1 MARAPARIIAVG
13 GARDGVGKSTFAV
26 NAAMSLRKETQASV
40 LIVEGDPEGAGDIG
54 TLLGLKASRG
64 VADLAPYLPK
74 LDTQSMSRQIAVHAT
89 GVGYLPLA
97 ADPSAARGVD
107 PKIFAKIFEM
117 VRPLCDFVVADCG
130 SDVNQLNV
138 SMLELSS
145 GIFLM
150 ATPDLLVL
158 NHTRRLVERLQSLHF
173 PAQLIKVIL
182 NRYDASTGI
191 PLEMITAKLQ
201 RQVLVT
207 LLQDDPVCQHAT
219 MHGQPF
225 VAHQPRSAITRN
237 YDEFITKLV
246 ESRVLET
253 MGAVQRPRGIKI
265 EGGRVVGLDEESARQ
280 AAEIGQWMKSRGS
293 KARRGRKSID
303 PRTALKMVIHKRLV
317 EVIDLKKLNKDL
329 GDSDEKEEA
338 LRKQAY
344 TAVCRLMDTEGKSV
358 TDRHER
364 EKIVKEVL
372 DEALGLGP
380 LEDLLANDAITEI
393 MVNRRDQTYIEL
405 KGKLIEV
412 DANFT
417 DDAQLMG
424 VIERIVHPI
433 GRRIDEKS
441 PMVDARLPD
450 GSRVNAIIPPLA
462 LEGPS
467 LTIRKFSKD
476 PLKVSDLIGFG
487 SITEEMADLLR
498 ACVEAKLNIL
508 ISGGTG
514 SGKTTLLNVLSSFI
528 PEDERIVTVE
538 DSAELQLKQPH
549 VVRLE
554 SRPANIE
561 GEGAINIRDLVKN
574 CLRMRPDRIVVGE
587 CRGSEALDM
596 LQAMNT
602 GHDGSLTTIHSNS
615 PRDCISRLETLVM
628 FTGLELP
635 SKAIREQISNAIHII
650 VQQARMLDG
659 TRKVT
664 KISEITGMEGP
675 TITLQDIFVYK
686 QEGLDEDKKVIGRY
700 VATGFVPK
708 FITRLEAMGIA
719 LPKGIFAEVAG
730 GADGGGNWRGG
741 RGGRGGGGRMPPGRR

>member
-40 LIVEGDPEGAGDIG
+40 LIVEADIEGAGDVAA
-54 TLLGLKASRG
+54 LLGIKAARG
-64 VADLAPYLPK
+64 VAELAPYVDK
-74 LDTQSMSRQIAVHAT
+74 LDTQTMSRQIAVHNT
-89 GVGYLPLA
+89 GVGFLPLSV
-97 ADPSAARGVD
+97 DPAAARGVD
-107 PKIFAKIFEM
+107 ADVYARIFDL
-117 VRPLCDFVVADCG
+117 VRPLCDFVVVDCG
-130 SDVNQLNV
+130 PDVNQLNV
-138 SMLELSS
+138 RMMEQSS

-150 ATPDLLVL
+150 ASPDVLVL
-158 NHTRRLVERLQSLHF
+158 HATRRLVERLQALHF
-173 PAQLIKVIL
+173 PAQMMKVVL
-182 NRYDASTGI
+182 NRYDQSVGV
-191 PLEMITAKLQ
+191 PLEMITQKLQ
-201 RQVLVT
+201 RPVLVT
-207 LLQDDPVCQHAT
+207 LLQDDPVCQQAS
-219 MHGQPF
+219 MQGQPF

-237 YDEFITKLV
+237 YDEFIIKLL
-246 ESRVLET
+246 ESKTLES
-253 MGAVQRPRGIKI
+253 MGAVQRPKGIKI
-265 EGGRVVGLDEESARQ
+265 EGGRIVGLDAESSRQ
-280 AAEIGQWMKSRGS
+280 AAQIGQWMKARGS
-293 KARRGRKSID
+293 KARTQRKSID

-317 EVIDLKKLNKDL
+317 EVIDLKKLNKEMDE
-329 GDSDEKEEA
+329 SEEKEQA

-344 TAVCRLMDTEGKSV
+344 AAVCRLMDDEGRSV

-364 EKIVKEVL
+364 ERIVKEIL

-380 LEDLLANDAITEI
+380 LEDLLANDSITEI
-393 MVNRRDQTYIEL
+393 MVNSRDQTYIEL
-405 KGKLIEV
+405 KGKLVEV

-476 PLKVSDLIGFG
+476 PLTVRNLIEFG

-498 ACVEAKLNIL
+498 SCVEAKLNIL

-514 SGKTTLLNVLSSFI
+514 SGKTTLLNVMSSFI

-561 GEGAINIRDLVKN
+561 GEGAITIRDLVKN

-587 CRGSEALDM
+587 CRGAEALDM

-635 SKAIREQISNAIHII
+635 SKAIREQIANAIHII

-675 TITLQDIFVYK
+675 TITLQDIFVFK
-686 QEGLDEDKKVIGRY
+686 QEGMDENRKVKGRY

-719 LPKGIFAEVAG
+719 LPKGIFAEVQAG
-730 GADGGGNWRGG
+730 GPGPYRP
-741 RGGRGGGGRMPPGRR
+741 RGGGRMPPGRR

>member
-13 GARDGVGKSTFAV
+13 GARDGAGKSTFAV
-26 NAAMSLRKETQASV
+26 NVAMSLRKETQASV
-40 LIVEGDPEGAGDIG
+40 LIVEADIEGAGDIAA
-54 TLLGLKASRG
+54 LLGVKAARG
-64 VADLAPYLPK
+64 AVELAPYVDK
-74 LDTQSMSRQIAVHAT
+74 LDTQTMSRQIAVHAT
-89 GVGYLPLA
+89 GVGFLPLA
-97 ADPSAARGVD
+97 VDLDAARGMD
-107 PKIFAKIFEM
+107 PDAFARIFEL
-117 VRPLCDFVVADCG
+117 VRPLCDFVVVDCG
-130 SDVNQLNV
+130 ADVNQLNV
-138 SMLELSS
+138 RMMEQSS

-150 ATPDLLVL
+150 ASPDVLVL
-158 NHTRRLVERLQSLHF
+158 NHTRRLVERLQALHF
-173 PAQLIKVIL
+173 PAQLIKVVL
-182 NRYDASTGI
+182 NRYDQAMGV
-191 PLEMITAKLQ
+191 PLEMITQKLQ
-201 RQVLVT
+201 RPVLVT
-207 LLQDDPVCQHAT
+207 LMQDDPTCQQAS
-219 MHGQPF
+219 MQGQPF
-225 VAHQPRSAITRN
+225 VAHQPRAAITRN
-237 YDEFITKLV
+237 YDEFVIKLL
-246 ESRVLET
+246 ESKTLES
-253 MGAVQRPRGIKI
+253 MGQMQRPQGIKI
-265 EGGRVVGLDEESARQ
+265 EGGRIVGLDAESSRQ
-280 AAEIGQWMKSRGS
+280 AAQIGQWMKSRGS
-293 KARRGRKSID
+293 KARTGRKSID

-329 GDSDEKEEA
+329 DESEEKESA

-344 TAVCRLMDTEGKSV
+344 TAVCQLMDSEGRSI

-364 EKIVKEVL
+364 EKIVKEIL

-380 LEDLLANDAITEI
+380 LEDLLANDSITEI

-417 DDAQLMG
+417 DDAQLLG

-450 GSRVNAIIPPLA
+450 GSRVNAIIPPLS
-462 LEGPS
+462 LDGPA

-476 PLKVSDLIGFG
+476 PLTIQNLIEFG

-498 ACVEAKLNIL
+498 SCVEAKLNIL

-514 SGKTTLLNVLSSFI
+514 SGKTTLLNVMSSFI

-561 GEGAINIRDLVKN
+561 GEGAIGIRDLVKN

-587 CRGSEALDM
+587 CRGAEALDM

-602 GHDGSLTTIHSNS
+602 GHDGSLTTIHANT

-686 QEGLDEDKKVIGRY
+686 QEGMDENRKVLGRY

-708 FITRLEAMGIA
+708 FITKLEAMGIA
-719 LPKGIFAEVAG
+719 LPKGIFAEVQANVG
-730 GADGGGNWRGG
+730 PGYGPRGG
-741 RGGRGGGGRMPPGRR
+741 HPPTGRR

>member
-40 LIVEGDPEGAGDIG
+40 LIIEADIEGAGDVAA
-54 TLLGLKASRG
+54 LLGVKAARG
-64 VADLAPYLPK
+64 VAELAPYVDK
-74 LDTQSMSRQIAVHAT
+74 LDTKTMSQQIAVHAS
-89 GVGYLPLA
+89 GVGFLPLA
-97 ADPSAARGVD
+97 AEAGGGRGIDPDVFARVFD
-107 PKIFAKIFEM
+107 L
-117 VRPLCDFVVADCG
+117 VRPLCDFVVVDCG
-130 SDVNQLNV
+130 ADVNQLNV
-138 SMLELSS
+138 RSLEQSS
-145 GIFLM
+145 GVFLM
-150 ATPDLLVL
+150 ATPDMLVL

-173 PAQLIKVIL
+173 PAQLIKVVL
-182 NRYDASTGI
+182 NRYDQSTGF
-191 PLEMITAKLQ
+191 PLEMITQKLQ
-201 RQVLVT
+201 RPVLVT
-207 LLQDDPVCQHAT
+207 LMQDDPVCQQAS

-237 YDEFITKLV
+237 YDEFIIKLL
-246 ESRVLET
+246 ESKTLES
-253 MGAVQRPRGIKI
+253 MGQMQRPQGIKI
-265 EGGRVVGLDEESARQ
+265 EGGRIVGLDAESSRQ
-280 AAEIGQWMKSRGS
+280 AAQIGQWMKARGS
-293 KARRGRKSID
+293 KSRSSRKTID

-329 GDSDEKEEA
+329 EESEEKEEA

-344 TAVCRLMDTEGKSV
+344 TAVCQLMDTEGRSI

-364 EKIVKEVL
+364 EKIVKEIL

-380 LEDLLANDAITEI
+380 LEELLANDAITEI

-462 LEGPS
+462 LEGPAI
-467 LTIRKFSKD
+467 TIRKFSKD
-476 PLKVSDLIGFG
+476 PLTVRNLIEFG

-498 ACVEAKLNIL
+498 SCVEAKLNIL

-514 SGKTTLLNVLSSFI
+514 SGKTTLLNVMSSFI
-528 PEDERIVTVE
+528 PEDERIVTIE

-561 GEGAINIRDLVKN
+561 GEGAIMIRDLVKN

-675 TITLQDIFVYK
+675 TITLQDIFVFK
-686 QEGLDEDKKVIGRY
+686 QEGMDEDRKVLGRY

-719 LPKGIFAEVAG
+719 LPKGIFAEVQNA
-730 GADGGGNWRGG
+730 G
-741 RGGRGGGGRMPPGRR
+741 RGGYVPRGSGRPPSGRR

>member
-13 GARDGVGKSTFAV
+13 GAKDGVGKSTFAV
-26 NAAMSLRKETQASV
+26 NVAMSLRKETQASV
-40 LIVEGDPEGAGDIG
+40 LIVEADIDGAGD
-54 TLLGLKASRG
+54 TAALLGIKAARG
-64 VADLAPYLPK
+64 VADLVPYLDK
-74 LDTQSMSRQIAVHAT
+74 LDTQSMSRQIAVHPT
-89 GVGYLPLA
+89 GVGFLPMA
-97 ADPSAARGVD
+97 MDPGAARGVSPD
-107 PKIFAKIFEM
+107 AFAGIFQL
-117 VRPLCDFVVADCG
+117 VRPLCDFVVVDCG
-130 SDVNQLNV
+130 ADVNQLNV
-138 SMLELSS
+138 KMMELSS
-145 GIFLM
+145 GVFLM
-150 ATPDLLVL
+150 ATPDVLVL
-158 NHTRRLVERLQSLHF
+158 NHTRRLVERLQNLHF

-182 NRYDASTGI
+182 NRYDHSTGY
-191 PLEMITAKLQ
+191 PLEMITQKLQ
-201 RQVLVT
+201 RPVLVT
-207 LLQDDPVCQHAT
+207 LLQDDTICQQAS
-219 MHGQPF
+219 MQAQPF
-225 VAHQPRSAITRN
+225 VAHQPRAAITRN
-237 YDEFITKLV
+237 YDEFVTKLL
-246 ESRVLET
+246 ESKTLES
-253 MGAVQRPRGIKI
+253 MGQMQRPQGIKV
-265 EGGRVVGLDEESARQ
+265 EGGRVVGLDAESSRQ
-280 AAEIGQWMKSRGS
+280 AQQIGQWMKARGS
-293 KARRGRKSID
+293 KARSQRKTID

-317 EVIDLKKLNKDL
+317 EVIDLKKLNKEMDE
-329 GDSDEKEEA
+329 SDEKESA

-344 TAVCRLMDTEGKSV
+344 TAVCRLMDDEGRSV
-358 TDRHER
+358 TDRHDRER
-364 EKIVKEVL
+364 IVKEIL

-380 LEDLLANDAITEI
+380 LEDLLADDSITEI
-393 MVNRRDQTYIEL
+393 MVNSRDQTYIEL
-405 KGKLIEV
+405 KGKLVEV

-417 DDAQLMG
+417 DDAQLLG

-476 PLKVSDLIGFG
+476 PLTVQNLIDFG
-487 SITEEMADLLR
+487 SITDEMADLLR
-498 ACVEAKLNIL
+498 SCVEAKLNIL

-514 SGKTTLLNVLSSFI
+514 SGKTTLLNVMSSFI

-561 GEGAINIRDLVKN
+561 GEGAVTIRDLVKN

-587 CRGSEALDM
+587 CRGAEALDM

-602 GHDGSLTTIHSNS
+602 GHDGSLTTIHANT

-635 SKAIREQISNAIHII
+635 SKAIREQIANAIHII

-686 QEGLDEDKKVIGRY
+686 QEGMDQNRKVIGRY

-719 LPKGIFAEVAG
+719 LPKGIFAEVQGGESRAG
-730 GADGGGNWRGG
+730 YTPRNRRG
-741 RGGRGGGGRMPPGRR
+741 PGRH

>member
-13 GARDGVGKSTFAV
+13 GARDGVGKSSFVV

-40 LIVEGDPEGAGDIG
+40 LIVEADPEGAGDISA
-54 TLLGLKASRG
+54 LLGMKPGRG
-64 VADLAPYLPK
+64 VVELEPYLAK
-74 LDTQSMSRQIAVHAT
+74 LDTKAMSQQIGVHST
-89 GVGYLPLA
+89 GVGFLPLA
-97 ADPSAARGVD
+97 PDPGTARKVN
-107 PKIFAKIFEM
+107 PEVF
-117 VRPLCDFVVADCG
+117 VRLVELVKPLCDFVVVDCG
-130 SDVNQLNV
+130 VDANPLNV
-138 SMLELSS
+138 TMMEQSS

-150 ATPDLLVL
+150 ATPDVLVL

-182 NRYDASTGI
+182 NRYDLNSGI
-191 PLEMITAKLQ
+191 PLELITQKLQ
-201 RQVLVT
+201 RPVLVT
-207 LLQDDPVCQHAT
+207 LTQDDPACQTAQLQ
-219 MHGQPF
+219 GQPF
-225 VAHQPRSAITRN
+225 VAHQPRARITRN
-237 YDEFITKLV
+237 YDEFIIKLLESGTLDAMGQV
-246 ESRVLET
+246 E
-253 MGAVQRPRGIKI
+253 RPRGIRI
-265 EGGRVVGLDEESARQ
+265 EGGRIIGLDEESSRQ
-280 AAEIGQWMKSRGS
+280 AAQIGQWMKTRGS
-293 KARRGRKSID
+293 KARRGRKTID

-317 EVIDLKKLNKDL
+317 EVIDLKKLNKEMA
-329 GDSDEKEEA
+329 DSDEKEEA

-344 TAVCRLMDTEGKSV
+344 TAVCRLMDDEGRSV

-364 EKIVKEVL
+364 ERIVKEIL

-380 LEDLLANDAITEI
+380 LEDLLADDDITEI

-417 DDAQLMG
+417 DDAQLLG

-462 LEGPS
+462 LDGPS
-467 LTIRKFSKD
+467 ITIRKFSKD

-498 ACVEAKLNIL
+498 ACVEAKLNVL

-554 SRPANIE
+554 SRPPNIE
-561 GEGAINIRDLVKN
+561 GEGQVTIRDLVKN

-587 CRGSEALDM
+587 CRGAESLDM

-602 GHDGSLTTIHSNS
+602 GHDGSLTTIHANS

-628 FTGLELP
+628 FSGLELP
-635 SKAIREQISNAIHII
+635 SKAIREQISSAIHII

-659 TRKVT
+659 SRKVT

-675 TITLQDIFVYK
+675 TITLQDIFVFK
-686 QEGLDEDKKVIGRY
+686 QEGMDEDKKVVGRY

-719 LPKGIFAEVAG
+719 LPKGIFADVQAAG
-730 GADGGGNWRGG
+730 APRGRRGG
-741 RGGRGGGGRMPPGRR
+741 RHIPPKRR

>member
-1 MARAPARIIAVG
+1 
-13 GARDGVGKSTFAV
+13 
-26 NAAMSLRKETQASV
+26 
-40 LIVEGDPEGAGDIG
+40 
-54 TLLGLKASRG
+54 
-64 VADLAPYLPK
+64 
-74 LDTQSMSRQIAVHAT
+74 
-89 GVGYLPLA
+89 
-97 ADPSAARGVD
+97 
-107 PKIFAKIFEM
+107 
-117 VRPLCDFVVADCG
+117 
-130 SDVNQLNV
+130 
-138 SMLELSS
+138 
-145 GIFLM
+145 
-150 ATPDLLVL
+150 
-158 NHTRRLVERLQSLHF
+158 
-173 PAQLIKVIL
+173 
-182 NRYDASTGI
+182 
-191 PLEMITAKLQ
+191 
-201 RQVLVT
+201 
-207 LLQDDPVCQHAT
+207 
-219 MHGQPF
+219 MHGQAF
-225 VAHQPRSAITRN
+225 VAHQPRAAITRN
-237 YDEFITKLV
+237 YDEFITKLL
-246 ESRVLET
+246 ESKTLES
-253 MGAVQRPRGIKI
+253 MGQMQRPQGIKI
-265 EGGRVVGLDEESARQ
+265 EGGRIVGLDAESSRQ
-280 AAEIGQWMKSRGS
+280 AAQIGQWMKSRGS

-317 EVIDLKKLNKDL
+317 EVIDLKKLNKEMDE
-329 GDSDEKEEA
+329 SEEKEGA

-344 TAVCRLMDTEGKSV
+344 AAVVRLMDDEGRSV
-358 TDRHER
+358 TDRHDRER
-364 EKIVKEVL
+364 IVKEIL

-380 LEDLLANDAITEI
+380 LEDLLADDNITEI
-393 MVNRRDQTYIEL
+393 MVNSRDQTYIEL
-405 KGKLIEV
+405 KGKLVEV

-417 DDAQLMG
+417 DDAQLLG

-433 GRRIDEKS
+433 GRRVDEKS

-476 PLKVSDLIGFG
+476 PLTVRNLIEFD

-498 ACVEAKLNIL
+498 SCVEAKLNIL

-528 PEDERIVTVE
+528 PSDERIVTVE

-561 GEGAINIRDLVKN
+561 GEGAVTIRDLVKN

-587 CRGSEALDM
+587 CRGAEALDM

-602 GHDGSLTTIHSNS
+602 GHDGSLTTIHANT

-686 QEGLDEDKKVIGRY
+686 QEGMDENRKVKGRY

-708 FITRLEAMGIA
+708 FITKLEAMGIA
-719 LPKGIFAEVAG
+719 LPKGIFAEVQGAG
-730 GADGGGNWRGG
+730 PGGYTPR
-741 RGGRGGGGRMPPGRR
+741 GRMPPGRR

>member
-13 GARDGVGKSTFAV
+13 GARDGVGKTTFAV

-40 LIVEGDPEGAGDIG
+40 LIVEADQDGAGDVAA
-54 TLLGLKASRG
+54 LLGIKAARG
-64 VADLAPYLPK
+64 IAELAPYLDK
-74 LDTQSMSRQIAVHAT
+74 LDTQTMSRQISVHAT
-89 GVGYLPLA
+89 GVGFLPLA
-97 ADPSAARGVD
+97 VDPAAARGID
-107 PKIFAKIFEM
+107 PEAFARLFEL
-117 VRPLCDFVVADCG
+117 VRPLCDFVVVDCG
-130 SDVNQLNV
+130 ADVNQLNV
-138 SMLELSS
+138 KMMEQSS
-145 GIFLM
+145 GVFLM
-150 ATPDLLVL
+150 ASPDVLVL

-182 NRYDASTGI
+182 NRFDASTGI
-191 PLEMITAKLQ
+191 PLEMITQKLQ
-201 RQVLVT
+201 RPVLVT
-207 LLQDDPVCQHAT
+207 LMQDDPVCQLGSMHA
-219 MHGQPF
+219 QPF
-225 VAHQPRSAITRN
+225 VAHQPRAAITRN
-237 YDEFITKLV
+237 YDEFVIKLL
-246 ESRVLET
+246 ESKTLES
-253 MGAVQRPRGIKI
+253 MGQMQRPKGITI
-265 EGGRVVGLDEESARQ
+265 EGGRMTGLDAESSRQ
-280 AAEIGQWMKSRGS
+280 AAQIGQWMKSRGS
-293 KARRGRKSID
+293 KARRGRKTID

-317 EVIDLKKLNKDL
+317 EVIDLKKLNKELDE
-329 GDSDEKEEA
+329 SEEKESA

-344 TAVCRLMDTEGKSV
+344 TAVCRLMDDEGRSI

-364 EKIVKEVL
+364 ERIVKEIL

-380 LEDLLANDAITEI
+380 LEDLLANDSITEI

-405 KGKLIEV
+405 KGKLVEV

-417 DDAQLMG
+417 DDAQLLG

-450 GSRVNAIIPPLA
+450 GSRVNAIIPPLS
-462 LEGPS
+462 LDGPA

-476 PLKVSDLIGFG
+476 PLTVRNLIEFG

-498 ACVEAKLNIL
+498 SCVEAKLNIL

-587 CRGSEALDM
+587 CRGAEALDM

-602 GHDGSLTTIHSNS
+602 GHDGSLTTIHANT

-635 SKAIREQISNAIHII
+635 SKAIREQIANAIHII

-664 KISEITGMEGP
+664 KIAEITGMEGP
-675 TITLQDIFVYK
+675 TITLQDIFVFK
-686 QEGLDEDKKVIGRY
+686 QEGMDENRKVVGRY

-719 LPKGIFAEVAG
+719 LPKGIFAEVQANAAPG
-730 GADGGGNWRGG
+730 YGP
-741 RGGRGGGGRMPPGRR
+741 RGGGRTPPGRR

>member
-13 GARDGVGKSTFAV
+13 GARDGVGKTTFAV
-26 NAAMSLRKETQASV
+26 NAALSLRKETQANV
-40 LIVEGDPEGAGDIG
+40 LIVEADPEGAGDVAA
-54 TLLGLKASRG
+54 LLGLKAARG
-64 VADLAPYLPK
+64 VVELAPYVGK
-74 LDTQSMSRQIAVHAT
+74 LDTPALSRQIAVHPT

-97 ADPSAARGVD
+97 TEPRAARGAD
-107 PKIFAKIFEM
+107 PQLFEQIVELAK
-117 VRPLCDFVVADCG
+117 PLCDYVVVDCG
-130 SDVNQLNV
+130 VDVNPLNV
-138 SMLELSS
+138 KMMEQSS
-145 GIFLM
+145 GIFLL
-150 ATPDLLVL
+150 ATPDVLVL
-158 NHTRRLVERLQSLHF
+158 NHTRRLVERLQTLHF
-173 PAQLIKVIL
+173 PAQLIKVVL
-182 NRYDASTGI
+182 NRYDAGAGV
-191 PLEMITAKLQ
+191 PVEMINQKLQ
-201 RQVLVT
+201 RPLLVT
-207 LLQDDPVCQHAT
+207 LVQDDAT
-219 MHGQPF
+219 CAQASMQAQPF
-225 VAHQPRSAITRN
+225 VAHMPRAALTRS
-237 YDEFITKLV
+237 YDEFITKLL
-246 ESRVLET
+246 ESKMLDA
-253 MGAVQRPRGIKI
+253 MGQIQRARGIKI
-265 EGGRVVGLDEESARQ
+265 EGGRMMGLDEESSRQ
-280 AAEIGQWMKSRGS
+280 AAQIGQWMKARGS
-293 KARRGRKSID
+293 KARRGRREID
-303 PRTALKMVIHKRLV
+303 PRTALKMMLHKRLV
-317 EVIDLKKLNKDL
+317 EVIDLKKLNKEL
-329 GDSDEKEEA
+329 ENSDEKEEA

-344 TAVCRLMDTEGKSV
+344 TAVCRLMDDEGRGV
-358 TDRHER
+358 TDRHDR

-380 LEDLLANDAITEI
+380 LEDLLANDQITEI
-393 MVNRRDQTYIEL
+393 MVNRRDQTYIEM

-412 DANFT
+412 DAHFT
-417 DDAQLMG
+417 DDAQLLG

-476 PLKVSDLIGFG
+476 PLTVQNLMEFG

-561 GEGAINIRDLVKN
+561 GEGQVTIRDLVKN

-587 CRGSEALDM
+587 CRGAESLDM

-602 GHDGSLTTIHSNS
+602 GHDGSLTTIHANT

-628 FTGLELP
+628 FTGLDLP
-635 SKAIREQISNAIHII
+635 SKAIREQIASAIHII
-650 VQQARMLDG
+650 IQQSRMLDG
-659 TRKVT
+659 TRKIIQ
-664 KISEITGMEGP
+664 ISEVTGMEGP
-675 TITLQDIFVYK
+675 TITLQDIFVFK
-686 QEGLDEDKKVIGRY
+686 QEGMDQDRKVLGRF

-708 FITRLEAMGIA
+708 FITRLDAMGIA
-719 LPKGIFAEVAG
+719 LPKGIFADVQSGPG
-730 GADGGGNWRGG
+730 GQGGQGG
-741 RGGRGGGGRMPPGRR
+741 WKSPGRPPAGRR